1 MCAVEAGWRG
11 CEGGAHLILLFLSP
25 RASIRR
31 CSSGVRGRIDT
42 LSSRDAL
49 APDAGTGAGMGE
61 GAGAGTAAGGSTKG
75 AGFDTLAPGLR
86 GTSGAARLCAG
97 GSTKGAGFDTLA
109 PGAAAWSLPPCEL
122 AFGPHKLRGGVE
134 REPKLEPLAMDRL
147 FLPPANEP
155 RLLGVC
161 PPINRGLFASGC
173 AWSAAL
179 MASSVGMAVSTRPP
193 RACASTAANAFSA
206 PRPSVALTLWC
217 RSGRCSRWLGSSVLS
232 SKEFPSSLSIASRP
246 QPKGNQG
253 HDRMRLPCPWCR
265 RGAPQGASTAACPH
279 RFCRGQRP

>member
-1 MCAVEAGWRG
+1 MCAVEARWRG

-61 GAGAGTAAGGSTKG
+61 GAGAGTA
-75 AGFDTLAPGLR
+75 
-86 GTSGAARLCAG
+86 AG